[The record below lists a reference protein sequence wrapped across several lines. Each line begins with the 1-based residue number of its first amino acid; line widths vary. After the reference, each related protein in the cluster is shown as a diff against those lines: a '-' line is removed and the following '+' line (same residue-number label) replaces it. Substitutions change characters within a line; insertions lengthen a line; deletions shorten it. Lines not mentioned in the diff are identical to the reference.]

1 MCGILGGRW
10 KETPANLDQQI
21 QSALCLLHNRGPD
34 YQQYDVTDYPDGCL
48 VLGHTRLS
56 IIDLTAAGNQ
66 PMHSH
71 DGSYTIVFNGEI
83 YNYKELR
90 QELIAFGYQFATDSD
105 TEVLLV
111 SWCHWGAECLPRLIG
126 MFAFV
131 VYDNQKKT
139 LTCVRDAFGIKP
151 FFYTSQSGLFTF
163 ASELPALLQLTKVK
177 PKPNWQSAYD
187 YLVHGYYDRGEH
199 TFVENVFQL
208 LPGHLMVID
217 LNSCLL
223 TKPKCWWQPTI
234 KQTSTLSFDEAAEAL
249 RKLFLE
255 SIALHLRSDVPL
267 GVALSGGV
275 DSSAITCAIRHL
287 APESAIHTFSYIAE
301 GEGLSEEKWI
311 DKINAHVGAIPHK
324 IVVSGEELLR
334 DLNDVIHAQGE
345 PFGSTSIYAQYRVF
359 KQAKESGITV
369 MLDGQ
374 GADEILAGYNG
385 YPGARLLSL
394 LEQGKLLAAICFAF
408 RWGKWPG
415 RGNLFAWMYLADM
428 VLPNALHAFARRLM
442 GKRSQP
448 AWMDTQFLA
457 TKCVTVK
464 MPRIKTK
471 ASCKGRRVM
480 EQMADQLTRDGIPH
494 LLRHED
500 RNAMRFSI
508 ESRVPFL
515 TIPLVNFLYSLPEDY
530 LISDDGETKCVFRAA
545 MRDIMPNELLD
556 RRDKIGFAT
565 PEKEWLLGSIQ
576 EIRKY
581 FEQSELAPIFNKQA
595 LLHALDQMSKQKSSF
610 GWRAWRWLNYSIW
623 YEKFILQKSAF

>member
-1 MCGILGGRW
+1 MCGILGGCW
-10 KETPANLDQQI
+10 LSPSSTLDRQVQD
-21 QSALCLLHNRGPD
+21 ALCLLHTRGPD
-34 YQQYDVTDYPDGCL
+34 HQKYVVSGYSNGTL

-66 PMHSH
+66 PMNSH
-71 DGSYTIVFNGEI
+71 DGRYSIVFNGEI

-90 QELIAFGYQFATDSD
+90 QELRNFGYPFTTDSD
-105 TEVLLV
+105 TEVLLA
-111 SWCHWGAECLPRLIG
+111 SWIQWGADCLTRLIG

-131 VYDNQKKT
+131 VHDAQKRT

-151 FFYTSQSGLFTF
+151 FFYTARAGYFAF
-163 ASELPALLQLTKVK
+163 ASELPALIKLTGVK
-177 PKPNWQSAYD
+177 PTPDWQSAYD

-199 TFVENVFQL
+199 TFIENMFHL
-208 LPGHLMVID
+208 LPGHLMTVD

-223 TKPKCWWQPTI
+223 TKPKRWWQPTI
-234 KQTSTLSFDEAAEAL
+234 NQISTLSFDEAASVL

-255 SIALHLRSDVPL
+255 SVALHLRSDVPL

-275 DSSAITCAIRHL
+275 DSSAITCAMRHL
-287 APESAIHTFSYIAE
+287 APESTIHTFSYIAE
-301 GEGLSEEKWI
+301 GEGLSEEKWVG
-311 DKINAHVGAIPHK
+311 KVNAHVGATPHK
-324 IVVSGEELLR
+324 IVVSGEELLK

-394 LEQGKLLAAICFAF
+394 LEQGKLSDAIRFSS

-415 RGNLFAWMYLADM
+415 RRSYTAWMYLADI
-428 VLPNALHAFARRLM
+428 VLPDAVHSVARRVM
-442 GKRSQP
+442 GRSAQP
-448 AWMDTQFLA
+448 LWIDAQFLSK
-457 TKCVTVK
+457 KCVKIK
-464 MPRIKTK
+464 MPRIRTK
-471 ASCKGRRVM
+471 NSCKGRRVI

-515 TIPLVNFLYSLPEDY
+515 TIPLVNFLYSLPEEY
-530 LISDDGETKCVFRAA
+530 LISANGETKCIFRSA
-545 MRDIMPNELLD
+545 MRGIIPDELLD

-565 PEKEWLLGSIQ
+565 PEKDWLIGSDQ
-576 EIRKY
+576 AYKKY
-581 FEQSELAPIFNKQA
+581 LERIELAPILKKQE
-595 LLHALDQMSKQKSSF
+595 LLNSFDKICHEKSSF
-610 GWRAWRWLNYSIW
+610 GWQAWRWINYSIW
-623 YEKFILQKSAF
+623 YEKFIQH